1 MKRNLVIAALV
12 AFAFSSVLLLSSCAK
27 KQVITEEK
35 EMKAP
40 EKEVAKVEEEKPA
53 IPAAKEEV
61 VTREEEAKIERLKE
75 LEAAKKEEAG
85 EIDEGKAWMERRA
98 AKFEAE
104 SIYFDFDKSFIKLDY
119 RPVLHEKA
127 AFLKDYPEINAR
139 IEGNCDERGTNEYNL
154 ALGER
159 RANSAKNFL
168 VSLGIAADRI
178 EIISYGEERPRSLG
192 HNEDS
197 WSQNRRNDFVLIR

>member
-127 AFLKDYPEINAR
+127 AFLKDYPEMNAR